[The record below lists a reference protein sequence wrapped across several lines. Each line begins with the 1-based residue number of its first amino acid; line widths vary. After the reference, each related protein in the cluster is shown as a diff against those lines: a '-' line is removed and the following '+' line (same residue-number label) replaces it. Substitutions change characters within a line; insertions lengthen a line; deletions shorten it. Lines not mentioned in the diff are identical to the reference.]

1 MREKWQPIFHFLYLS
16 YYSHLYFFFFLLISA
31 CYIYIYISSVKEV
44 GSCDSVHVS
53 EG

>member
-16 YYSHLYFFFFLLISA
+16 YYSHLYFFFLSINICLL
-31 CYIYIYISSVKEV
+31 YIYISSVKEV